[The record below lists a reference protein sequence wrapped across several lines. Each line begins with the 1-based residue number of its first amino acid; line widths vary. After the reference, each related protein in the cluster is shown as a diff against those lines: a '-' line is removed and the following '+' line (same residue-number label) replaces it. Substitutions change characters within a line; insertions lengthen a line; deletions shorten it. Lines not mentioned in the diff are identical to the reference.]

1 MNVELLPPDNSLPLA
16 LDSSGSSIALQARND
31 IEAVTAWLMARGSR
45 TDNTFDAYRRE
56 SARLLLWLDEKQL
69 GLRDLKVEHVHEFY
83 QLLAAPPAKWLRPRK
98 TSRGEQLA
106 PTQVLT
112 GPLAA
117 SSINFARTV
126 LGQMCS
132 YLQDAGYLQK
142 NPFRLSARPV
152 VVTKSVSARSLDL
165 TSWDWLWHWIIRMPR
180 ETDRET
186 AHAVRTRWLFA
197 LLYHAALR
205 RDEVANGTMGDF
217 VRTDGDWQLRVIGKG
232 SVERMVTVN
241 SVLLQELTIYRSW
254 HELTPACPLPSE
266 TYPLIL
272 SVYKGHGQTSLT
284 PRAIGKT
291 ISEVAAQAQAT
302 CPDEHMR
309 QRISKL
315 STHWMRHTSA
325 THRLK
330 AGARLETVQDELG
343 HKDPK
348 TTRIYT
354 KDIGEQ
360 RREDAELLAR
370 LQNDDI

>member
-1 MNVELLPPDNSLPLA
+1 MNELIPSPPGVLA
-16 LDSSGSSIALQARND
+16 LNTPGTGEIALQGSTD
-31 IEAVTAWLMARGSR
+31 IEAVSAWLVARGGR
-45 TDNTFDAYRRE
+45 TSNTFDAYRRE
-56 SARLLLWLDEKQL
+56 SARLLLWLEEKQL

-98 TSRGEQLA
+98 PARGQQLA

-117 SSINFARTV
+117 SSISYARTV
-126 LGQMCS
+126 LGQMCN
-132 YLQDAGYLQK
+132 YLQDAGYLQR
-142 NPFRLSARPV
+142 NPFRLSAKPV
-152 VVTKSVSARSLDL
+152 VVNKSVSARSLDL
-165 TSWDWLWHWIIRMPR
+165 TSWDWLWSWITRMPR

-186 AHAVRTRWLFA
+186 EHAVRTRWLFA

-217 VRTDGDWQLRVIGKG
+217 VRTDGEWQLRVIGKG

-241 SVLLQELTIYRSW
+241 STLLQELTIYRSW
-254 HELTPACPLPSE
+254 HRLTPAHPLPSE

-272 SVYKGHGQTSLT
+272 SVYKGHGQTPLT
-284 PRAIGKT
+284 PRAIGRA
-291 ISEVAAQAQAT
+291 ISEVAAQAQVA
-302 CPDEHMR
+302 CPDEHIR
-309 QRISKL
+309 DKLSKL

-354 KDIGEQ
+354 KDIGDQ
-360 RREDAELLAR
+360 RREDAERLAR
-370 LQNDDI
+370 LQNGDI